1 MVTAKTRFALG
12 DIVYHLN
19 VGGTS
24 IVASTVN
31 AIKIEWDGTRK
42 YSFGYTECFDWKEN
56 ELYDTPDELANVQK
70 NKVLNNNKVNE
81 CERTEDVEFI
91 ALPRE
96 KVYYFYNGK
105 VYRGRIKCS
114 ETSNGVSKGKRV
126 YIEKRDTWYERY
138 DLVIIDDEHFVAK
151 TKNELAEKV
160 LEYYKG
166 LRPTKVI

>member
-12 DIVYHLN
+12 DKVYHL
-19 VGGTS
+19 GASGTS
-24 IVASTVN
+24 IISSVVS
-31 AIKIEWDGTRK
+31 AIRIEWDGTRK
-42 YSFGYTECFDWKEN
+42 YSFGYIDSFDWQEN
-56 ELYDTPDELANVQK
+56 ELYDTPDEVANVQK

-81 CERTEDVEFI
+81 RERTEDVEFI

-105 VYRGRIKCS
+105 VYRGRIKYS
-114 ETSNGVSKGKRV
+114 ETSHSVGKSKKV
-126 YIEKRDTWYERY
+126 YIEKRNTWCGLY
-138 DLVIIDDEHFVAK
+138 DLVIIDNEHFIAK

-166 LRPTKVI
+166 LTPSKEL